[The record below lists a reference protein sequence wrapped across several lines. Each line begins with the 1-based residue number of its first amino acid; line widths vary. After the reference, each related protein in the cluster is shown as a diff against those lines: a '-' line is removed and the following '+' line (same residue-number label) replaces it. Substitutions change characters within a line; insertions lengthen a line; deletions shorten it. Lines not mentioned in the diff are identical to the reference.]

1 MNLIAMR
8 SRLRSVLRVFD
19 SRKYVGYGPM
29 NGITK
34 ANALT
39 KVFLRGAP
47 VIETGTYLGETSGY
61 FAKLGHEVH
70 TIEVSEKLSDA
81 IFPMLRAIGVNCY
94 RGDSGVLIPQIM
106 QKILEHG
113 SDKANFWLDGH
124 WSGGI
129 SARAKDYETPIVSE
143 LNSIAAFLP
152 KFASVVIAIDD
163 IRCFGNDPS
172 YPSKKYLVDWAETH
186 KLHFYFLADI
196 FVATTEI
203 YGDL

>member
-1 MNLIAMR
+1 MNFIAMR
-8 SRLRSVLRVFD
+8 SRLTFVFRAFG

-29 NGITK
+29 NSITK

-39 KVFLRGAP
+39 KVFLRDAP
-47 VIETGTYLGETSGY
+47 VIETGTYRGERSHY

-70 TIEVSEKLSDA
+70 TIEISEQLSDA
-81 IFPMLRAIGVNCY
+81 IFPMLKAIGVNCY
-94 RGDSGVLIPQIM
+94 CGDSGILIPQIM

-113 SDKANFWLDGH
+113 FNKANFWLDGH

-129 SARAKDYETPIVSE
+129 TARAKDYETPIVSE
-143 LNSIAAFLP
+143 LNSIATFLP

-163 IRCFGNDPS
+163 VRCFGNDPS
-172 YPSKKYLVDWAETH
+172 YPSKKYLVDWAEAH

-196 FVATTEI
+196 FVASTEI
-203 YGDL
+203 YSDL